1 MFIAISSISLHLIKI
16 PKHCARW
23 ILPENQLVFR
33 PPDPTNSLW
42 AWFSTLILEI
52 LFIRSAQ
59 TLALHTIATIEC
71 IYHIIFLLYVTES
84 VIQS

>member
-42 AWFSTLILEI
+42 AWISTLILE
-52 LFIRSAQ
+52 
-59 TLALHTIATIEC
+59 TPC
-71 IYHIIFLLYVTES
+71 Y
-84 VIQS
+84 